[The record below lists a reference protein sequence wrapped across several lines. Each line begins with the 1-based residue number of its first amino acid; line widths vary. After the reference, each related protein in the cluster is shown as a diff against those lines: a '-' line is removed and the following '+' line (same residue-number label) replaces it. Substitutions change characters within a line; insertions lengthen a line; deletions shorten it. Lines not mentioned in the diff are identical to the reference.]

1 MKSGYYA
8 FVEERLIHQIS
19 LIEVVSFSKPHIT
32 LVGMGTV
39 ERLEE
44 DWPNHGQNQSYLVK
58 VNDQQV
64 DVRHSSSVSKLPLI
78 QMHKSTSPLPRR
90 KNAIVARA
98 KVTDDKTNAN
108 DLPPL
113 SRYQSSEG
121 KRTEAK
127 RSLSIPVSPSALG
140 REKDGGKKPVS
151 AQPISPRS
159 RTRLPSYPLQRRQF
173 LSTVDSNFHFDTTK
187 KEINPEKAVSL
198 DDITLESRRSG
209 DYAEQDGLFGREGQL
224 WSRHWYCARKSIGAI
239 PQERDIVEM
248 EILSSAFNQRLRKT
262 SKNQIAGGI
271 AIYGIQEP
279 DIMNN
284 EKTVENARTLE
295 ERLASIERQQGLSTT
310 S

>member
-1 MKSGYYA
+1 
-8 FVEERLIHQIS
+8 
-19 LIEVVSFSKPHIT
+19 
-32 LVGMGTV
+32 MGTV
-39 ERLEE
+39 ERIEE

-78 QMHKSTSPLPRR
+78 QMYKSTSPLPRR

-98 KVTDDKTNAN
+98 KVTVTGDKTNAN

-121 KRTEAK
+121 KKTEAK
-127 RSLSIPVSPSALG
+127 RSLSIAVSPSALG
-140 REKDGGKKPVS
+140 WEKDRGKKPVS
-151 AQPISPRS
+151 PQPISPRS

-173 LSTVDSNFHFDTTK
+173 LSTGDSNFHFDTAR
-187 KEINPEKAVSL
+187 KEVNPEKEVSL
-198 DDITLESRRSG
+198 DDISLESRRSG
-209 DYAEQDGLFGREGQL
+209 DNLEQDGLFGREGQL

-248 EILSSAFNQRLRKT
+248 GILSSAFNHRLRKA
-262 SKNQIAGGI
+262 SKNEIAGDS

-284 EKTVENARTLE
+284 EKTVENAQTLE
-295 ERLASIERQQGLSTT
+295 ERLASIEKQQGLSTI